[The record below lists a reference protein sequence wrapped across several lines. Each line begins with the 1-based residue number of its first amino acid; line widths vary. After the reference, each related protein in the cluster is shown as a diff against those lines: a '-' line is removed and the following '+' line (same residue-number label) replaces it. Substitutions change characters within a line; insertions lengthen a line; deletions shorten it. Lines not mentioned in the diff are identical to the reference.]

1 MAKKSQRRAV
11 RYEKDKSGCMW
22 GFISMFDFR
31 HGHPTRKLI
40 ADKRRSHEHAVG
52 YLHSMNKFEV
62 LSNLDEVDQSN
73 LDIEDSKRVEVKT
86 DINKPSVKKLIEEE
100 MFVDQNPLKDIDNAE
115 LESKESRL
123 RYVVPLKVDSK
134 RKKKSF
140 KKSHYLDTDD
150 LNLDATLKSEFSYSQ
165 HSRQQSKDNIDL
177 DKVTEEFSHLK
188 DACSMMRGNDREV
201 LAQSKH
207 KHAISENIARDAIHE
222 FVNQMILNG
231 KDLAEAKKFLCSDE
245 LKEALE
251 LISSDKDFFL
261 SLRQDPKSLLSKYVE
276 NFVNSRRENEKEYG
290 SVSGSNFSEQEL
302 GNLENTKEIVNQK
315 KHNFFRRKVKS
326 QSKISTNENGNTD
339 FSNRIVILKP
349 GPMDLKNSATENN
362 IDSPIHSHDK
372 VHYNSPS
379 VRGGSHFSLT
389 ELKRKL
395 KHAMG
400 REKHGN
406 SEGISRK
413 YPAESQNK
421 RPSAKAIGKD
431 NSGMRSPNKD
441 HFFIEKI
448 ARRTNGV
455 MKVDK
460 SGTLK
465 DSELVMEL
473 ENSSYPKPRISNLYI
488 EAKKHLSEIVSNGD
502 ENIDLSSRRTPST
515 LGRILSL
522 PEYNFSPLGSP
533 VRDWEHHF
541 VTAQTRFSAQDKNWD
556 SNEDNLSPEQATS
569 VDHSNLEADNE
580 EKQSCICSERSC
592 SNDKVQETKSGSKFS
607 DDQGHVD
614 EEENSSL
621 VRDEIVIE
629 DDIESEKEI
638 DILATSSEPVC
649 LGTGKVDQHDN
660 FSEIHD
666 SASCSQCLKQNV
678 TDENQSSS
686 PLSSP
691 SHLST
696 TMKVEEL
703 ESGSDI
709 SGRPS
714 PVSVLDTFLEDD
726 ISLVEV
732 RVRPLKFEEQD
743 SSPVNQFHS
752 GKHCLEDKELIYDYI
767 KEVLQTSG
775 LTKDQLFMKCLSSD
789 KILDPSL
796 FDQVELLSSHLCPDQ
811 KLLYDCTNE
820 VLMEVCWHYFGVS
833 PFASFLNPSIRPTP
847 NMQKVILKVW
857 EGVCWHFL
865 PTSPPLTLEKN
876 VRKDMEKNGA
886 WMDLRFEAETVDFE
900 MGEAILSELMED
912 TILSCVSESSESKC
926 CELST

>member
-40 ADKRRSHEHAVG
+40 ADKRRSHEHVVG
-52 YLHSMNKFEV
+52 YLHSKNKFEV

-86 DINKPSVKKLIEEE
+86 DVNKPSVKKLIEEE
-100 MFVDQNPLKDIDNAE
+100 MFIDQTPLKDIDNAE
-115 LESKESRL
+115 VELKESRL
-123 RYVVPLKVDSK
+123 RHVVPRKLDLK
-134 RKKKSF
+134 RKKKSS
-140 KKSHYLDTDD
+140 KKSCDLDTYD
-150 LNLDATLKSEFSYSQ
+150 LNLDETLKSEFSHNQ
-165 HSRQQSKDNIDL
+165 HSRKQSKDDIDL
-177 DKVTEEFSHLK
+177 DKVTEEFFHLK
-188 DACSMMRGNDREV
+188 DACSMMRGKDREV
-201 LAQSKH
+201 CVQSKH
-207 KHAISENIARDAIHE
+207 KHAIPENIARDAIHE

-231 KDLAEAKKFLCSDE
+231 KDLAEARKFLCSDE

-251 LISSDKDFFL
+251 LISSDEDFFL
-261 SLRQDPKSLLSKYVE
+261 SLRQDPNSLSKYVQDL
-276 NFVNSRRENEKEYG
+276 VHSQRKSEKEYG
-290 SVSGSNFSEQEL
+290 AVNGSNFSEQEL
-302 GNLENTKEIVNQK
+302 GNLENPKEIVNHK

-326 QSKISTNENGNTD
+326 QSKISTNENGNAD

-349 GPMDLKNSATENN
+349 GPMDLKHSATENN

-372 VHYNSPS
+372 VQYNSPS
-379 VRGGSHFSLT
+379 LRGNSHFSLT

-400 REKHGN
+400 RDKHGN

-421 RPSAKAIGKD
+421 RPSGKAIGKD
-431 NSGMRSPNKD
+431 NPGMRSPNKD

-448 ARRTNGV
+448 ARCTNGV

-460 SGTLK
+460 SGTSK
-465 DSELVMEL
+465 DSELVMEH
-473 ENSSYPKPRISNLYI
+473 ENGSYPKPRISNLYR

-502 ENIDLSSRRTPST
+502 ENMDLSSRRTPSS

-533 VRDWEHHF
+533 ARDREHHF
-541 VTAQTRFSAQDKNWD
+541 VTAQTRLSSQDKNWEP
-556 SNEDNLSPEQATS
+556 NEDNLSPEEATC
-569 VDHSNLEADNE
+569 VDHLDQEADNP
-580 EKQSCICSERSC
+580 EKQTSICGES
-592 SNDKVQETKSGSKFS
+592 SNDKVQETKSDSNFS

-614 EEENSSL
+614 KEENSYL

-629 DDIESEKEI
+629 DDIESKNKV
-638 DILATSSEPVC
+638 DILASSSQPVG
-649 LGTGKVDQHDN
+649 LGTGKDDQHDN
-660 FSEIHD
+660 LSEVHD
-666 SASCSQCLKQNV
+666 RASCSQCLKQDV
-678 TDENQSSS
+678 IDENQPSS

-691 SHLST
+691 SQFST
-696 TMKVEEL
+696 TTKVEEV

-726 ISLVEV
+726 INLVEV
-732 RVRPLKFEEQD
+732 RVRPLQFEEQD
-743 SSPVNQFHS
+743 SSPVNQFRS
-752 GKHCLEDKELIYDYI
+752 GKHCLEDNELIYDYI
-767 KEVLQTSG
+767 KKVLQTSG

-796 FDQVELLSSHLCPDQ
+796 FDQVVLLSNHLCQDQ
-811 KLLYDCTNE
+811 KLLYDCTDE
-820 VLMEVCWHYFGVS
+820 VLMEVCLHYFGVS

-847 NMQKVILKVW
+847 NMQKVIIKVW
-857 EGVCWHFL
+857 EGVCWHIL
-865 PTSPPLTLEKN
+865 PSLPPRTLEKI
-876 VRKDMEKNGA
+876 VRKDMEKNGT

-900 MGEAILSELMED
+900 MGEAILAELMED
-912 TILSCVSESSESKC
+912 TIF
-926 CELST
+926 ELCQ

>member
-1 MAKKSQRRAV
+1 M
-11 RYEKDKSGCMW
+11 
-22 GFISMFDFR
+22 FI
-31 HGHPTRKLI
+31 
-40 ADKRRSHEHAVG
+40 
-52 YLHSMNKFEV
+52 
-62 LSNLDEVDQSN
+62 
-73 LDIEDSKRVEVKT
+73 
-86 DINKPSVKKLIEEE
+86 
-100 MFVDQNPLKDIDNAE
+100 DQNPLKDIDTAE
-115 LESKESRL
+115 VESKESRL
-123 RYVVPLKVDSK
+123 RHVVPVKVDSK
-134 RKKKSF
+134 RKKKSS
-140 KKSHYLDTDD
+140 KKSRDLDTDE
-150 LNLDATLKSEFSYSQ
+150 LNLDATLKSEFSHNQ

-177 DKVTEEFSHLK
+177 DKVTEEFFHLK
-188 DACSMMRGNDREV
+188 DACSMMRENDREV
-201 LAQSKH
+201 LMQSKH

-231 KDLAEAKKFLCSDE
+231 KDLAEARKFLCSDE

-251 LISSDKDFFL
+251 LLSSDKDFFL
-261 SLRQDPKSLLSKYVE
+261 SLGEDPNSLLSKYVQD
-276 NFVNSRRENEKEYG
+276 FVNSQRKNENEYS
-290 SVSGSNFSEQEL
+290 SVDGSNFSEQEL
-302 GNLENTKEIVNQK
+302 GNLENTNEIVNHK
-315 KHNFFRRKVKS
+315 KHNFFRRRVKS

-349 GPMDLKNSATENN
+349 GPMDLKHSATENN

-379 VRGGSHFSLT
+379 VRGSSHFSLT

-421 RPSAKAIGKD
+421 RPSGKALGKD
-431 NSGMRSPNKD
+431 NPGMRSPNKD

-455 MKVDK
+455 MKGDK

-465 DSELVMEL
+465 DSDLVMEH
-473 ENSSYPKPRISNLYI
+473 ENTSYPKPRISNLYI

-502 ENIDLSSRRTPST
+502 EDINLSSRRTPST

-533 VRDWEHHF
+533 VRDSEHHF
-541 VTAQTRFSAQDKNWD
+541 VTAQTRFSAQDKNWE
-556 SNEDNLSPEQATS
+556 SNEDNFSPKQATC
-569 VDHSNLEADNE
+569 VDHLDHEADNP
-580 EKQSCICSERSC
+580 EKQSCICGES
-592 SNDKVQETKSGSKFS
+592 SNDQVQETKSHSNFS
-607 DDQGHVD
+607 DDYGHVD
-614 EEENSSL
+614 KEENSCL
-621 VRDEIVIE
+621 YKDEIVIE
-629 DDIESEKEI
+629 DDIESEKER
-638 DILATSSEPVC
+638 DILASSSEPVG
-649 LGTGKVDQHDN
+649 LGTGKDDQHDN

-666 SASCSQCLKQNV
+666 SANCSQCLKQDV
-678 TDENQSSS
+678 KEENQSSS

-691 SHLST
+691 SLST

-726 ISLVEV
+726 NSLGYSRYQPVEI
-732 RVRPLKFEEQD
+732 RVRPLQFEEQD

-752 GKHCLEDKELIYDYI
+752 GKHCLEDNELIYDYI
-767 KEVLQTSG
+767 KKVLQTSG

-796 FDQVELLSSHLCPDQ
+796 FDQVQLLSNHLCQDQ

-865 PTSPPLTLEKN
+865 PSPPPLTLEKI

-886 WMDLRFEAETVDFE
+886 WMDLRFEGETINFE
-900 MGEAILSELMED
+900 MGEAILAELMED
-912 TILSCVSESSESKC
+912 AILSCVSESSESKC
-926 CELST
+926 CELSTGIDRQQE